1 MQITIQIYAKNSV
14 LPIHLLIMKQGY
26 VLQNVQL
33 MKTSMVIL
41 SFMSVHIPVQ
51 KVMGVK
57 YLKNASLNAM
67 MIIGVI
73 H

>member
-1 MQITIQIYAKNSV
+1 
-14 LPIHLLIMKQGY
+14 MKQGY